1 FFITKKDNNIK
12 LINLYIKLNK
22 INIKNIFILLSINK
36 ILENFTNYKIISL
49 LDLFFFRY
57 N

>member
-1 FFITKKDNNIK
+1 FLITKKNSNIK

-22 INIKNIFILLSINK
+22 ISIRDTFIPLSANKFSKNFA
-36 ILENFTNYKIISL
+36 NYKIISL
-49 LDLFFFRY
+49 LNLFSRY

>member
-1 FFITKKDNNIK
+1 FLITKKDSNIR

-22 INIKNIFILLSINK
+22 ISIRDTFIPLGANK
-36 ILENFTNYKIISL
+36 FSEDFANYKIISL
-49 LDLFFFRY
+49 LDLFSRY

>member
-1 FFITKKDNNIK
+1 FLITKKDSNIR

-22 INIKNIFILLSINK
+22 ISIRDTFIPLSANK
-36 ILENFTNYKIISL
+36 FLEDFTNYKIISF
-49 LDLFFFRY
+49 LDLFSRY

>member
-1 FFITKKDNNIK
+1 FFITKKDSNIK

-22 INIKNIFILLSINK
+22 ISIKDTFIPLGVNK
-36 ILENFTNYKIISL
+36 FLEDFTNYKIINL
-49 LDLFFFRY
+49 LDLFFRY

>member
-1 FFITKKDNNIK
+1 FLITKKDSNIR

-22 INIKNIFILLSINK
+22 ISIRDIFISLGTNK
-36 ILENFTNYKIISL
+36 FLEDFTNCEIISL
-49 LDLFFFRY
+49 LDLFSRY

>member
-1 FFITKKDNNIK
+1 FLITKKDSNIK

-22 INIKNIFILLSINK
+22 INIRDTFILISTNK
-36 ILENFTNYKIISL
+36 FLENFTNYKIISL
-49 LDLFFFRY
+49 LDLFSRY

>member
-1 FFITKKDNNIK
+1 FLITKKDSNIR

-22 INIKNIFILLSINK
+22 ISIRDTFIPLGTNK
-36 ILENFTNYKIISL
+36 FLKNFTNYKIISF
-49 LDLFFFRY
+49 LDLFSRY

>member
-1 FFITKKDNNIK
+1 FLITKKDSNIK

-22 INIKNIFILLSINK
+22 INIRDTFIPLSANK
-36 ILENFTNYKIISL
+36 FLKDFANYKIISF
-49 LDLFFFRY
+49 LDLFSRY

>member
-1 FFITKKDNNIK
+1 FLITKKNSNIR

-22 INIKNIFILLSINK
+22 INIRDAFIPPKANK
-36 ILENFTNYKIISL
+36 FSKNFTNYKIISF
-49 LDLFFFRY
+49 LDLFSRY

>member
-1 FFITKKDNNIK
+1 FFITKKDSNIK

-22 INIKNIFILLSINK
+22 INIRDIFIPLGVNK
-36 ILENFTNYKIISL
+36 FLEDFANYKIISL
-49 LDLFFFRY
+49 LDLFSRY

>member
-1 FFITKKDNNIK
+1 FLIAKKDSNIK

-22 INIKNIFILLSINK
+22 ISIRDTFIPLGANK
-36 ILENFTNYKIISL
+36 FSEDFANYKIISF
-49 LDLFFFRY
+49 LDLFSRY

>member
-1 FFITKKDNNIK
+1 FLIAKKDSNIR

-22 INIKNIFILLSINK
+22 ISIKDTFIPLGTNK
-36 ILENFTNYKIISL
+36 FLEDFTNYKIISF
-49 LDLFFFRY
+49 LDLFSRY

>member
-1 FFITKKDNNIK
+1 FFITKKDSNIK

-22 INIKNIFILLSINK
+22 ISIRDTFIPLSTNK
-36 ILENFTNYKIISL
+36 FLENFINYKIISL
-49 LDLFFFRY
+49 LDLFFRY

>member
-1 FFITKKDNNIK
+1 FLITKKNSNIK

-22 INIKNIFILLSINK
+22 INIRDTFIPLGVNK
-36 ILENFTNYKIISL
+36 FLEDFTNYKIINF
-49 LDLFFFRY
+49 LDLFSRY

>member
-1 FFITKKDNNIK
+1 FLITKKDSNIR

-22 INIKNIFILLSINK
+22 INIRDTFILLNVNK
-36 ILENFTNYKIISL
+36 FLEDFTNYKIISF
-49 LDLFFFRY
+49 LDLFFRY